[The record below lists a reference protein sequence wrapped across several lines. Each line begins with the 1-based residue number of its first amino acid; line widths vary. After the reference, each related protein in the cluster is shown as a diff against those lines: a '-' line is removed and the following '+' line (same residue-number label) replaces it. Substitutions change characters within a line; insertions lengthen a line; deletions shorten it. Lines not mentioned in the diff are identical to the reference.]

1 MTLGRGNQ
9 SRRKLPKKRQTVNAA
24 KLSQQ
29 RNEQRGKN
37 KMLLPGMK
45 PYEIQ
50 MIKDTPT
57 GMRYLVRHNTYGK
70 YIICSSVS
78 ETGNSITNPETTG
91 QYDYVMKKWQKLVG
105 KYVPT
110 P

>member
-1 MTLGRGNQ
+1 
-9 SRRKLPKKRQTVNAA
+9 
-24 KLSQQ
+24 
-29 RNEQRGKN
+29 
-37 KMLLPGMK
+37 MLLPGMK
-45 PYEIQ
+45 PYEVR

-91 QYDYVMKKWQKLVG
+91 QYDYVMRKWKKIVG

>member
-1 MTLGRGNQ
+1 MVDFENYR
-9 SRRKLPKKRQTVNAA
+9 LPK
-24 KLSQQ
+24 LSTIRW
-29 RNEQRGKN
+29 RNKYGEVIK
-37 KMLLPGMK
+37 PK

-78 ETGNSITNPETTG
+78 ETGNSISNPETTG
-91 QYDYVMKKWQKLVG
+91 QYDYVMKKWQKIDG

-110 P
+110 R